1 MYKDENSFMTK
12 ALLQALDSSE
22 KSNYAMICIN
32 TLLNVSELYVYIM

>member
-22 KSNYAMICIN
+22 KKQLCND
-32 TLLNVSELYVYIM
+32 LYKHIVEC